1 MDDDTV
7 VQEDGKEAESIG
19 KASSGEAEDTAI
31 SDRTESSVKNSPDK
45 RRSVFSR
52 THSSQGRMPDLLTVP
67 GIGPRNLEKL
77 VAKGIGKVSELKQLY
92 MDKVR

>member
-1 MDDDTV
+1 MHGRNYGNPSRSFKKDSAEES
-7 VQEDGKEAESIG
+7 EDI
-19 KASSGEAEDTAI
+19 AI
-31 SDRTESSVKNSPDK
+31 SNRTESSVKNSPDK

>member
-31 SDRTESSVKNSPDK
+31 SDRTERAVKNSPAK

-52 THSSQGRMPDLLTVP
+52 SDSSPGRKPDLLTVR
-67 GIGPRNLEKL
+67 GIGPRNMEKV
-77 VAKGIGKVSELKQLY
+77 VAKGIGKVFELKQLY
-92 MDKVR
+92 MD